1 MKKWSKMGIG
11 DFGVTFSIFAPPR
24 SYLACVQDTG
34 CIFGHKS
41 IFCRKLFFDLE
52 ILIFENNQIW
62 PFFHEKMVI
71 FVIFGWKSKLTRSV
85 FGVRGSYLVF
95 RELTEYVFRE
105 SKIFDEKIFFRWN
118 FRIFWSNFGDALRQ
132 NTHPNGQNSEPKS
145 SSRLEKI
152 FFHKNF

>member
-1 MKKWSKMGIG
+1 MGIG

-71 FVIFGWKSKLTRSV
+71 FVIFGWKSKLARSV

-105 SKIFDEKIFFRWN
+105 SKIFDEKYFFDEIFAYFDQILVMPWGK
-118 FRIFWSNFGDALRQ
+118 IPIQMVKISIQ
-132 NTHPNGQNSEPKS
+132 NRPYDSK
-145 SSRLEKI
+145 KY
-152 FFHKNF
+152 FFIKTFILP